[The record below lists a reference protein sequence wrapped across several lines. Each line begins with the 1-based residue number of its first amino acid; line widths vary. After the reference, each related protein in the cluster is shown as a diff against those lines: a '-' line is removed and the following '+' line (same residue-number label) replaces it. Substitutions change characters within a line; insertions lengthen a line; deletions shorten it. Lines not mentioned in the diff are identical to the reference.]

1 MGVSCSSWC
10 YQLELTSRL
19 NIFSG
24 LLFSC
29 TDTDASGF
37 SACFGEKA
45 ITPVD
50 DSLGFLA
57 PQVWSNPGII
67 GGSTVYSF
75 DSFRQ
80 SMLILFE
87 IVSLE
92 GWIDVMNSA
101 TSITG
106 RESQPAENAAQWN
119 SIFFIVFNLFGGVI
133 ILTLF
138 VR

>member
-1 MGVSCSSWC
+1 M
-10 YQLELTSRL
+10 
-19 NIFSG
+19 
-24 LLFSC
+24 
-29 TDTDASGF
+29 
-37 SACFGEKA
+37 
-45 ITPVD
+45 D